1 MKLIYT
7 LTILTLLLSFTNN
20 DSKLG
25 IKKTKQ
31 LENKIVKQKFQSI
44 LDSAS
49 INGSIL
55 FYDLQEDEYYSNDF
69 EWAKKGQLPAS
80 TFKIPNSII
89 ALESG
94 IIKNDSTL
102 LIWNGEKRRNKN
114 WEQDLTFRDALHFSC
129 VPCYQKIAKEIG
141 VKKMRNY
148 LDLFNYGIIKFDST
162 TIDNFWLEGDSR
174 INQFQ
179 QINFLKAFYQ
189 SQLSISERTEKTMKR
204 MMVIED
210 TNEFKISGKTGWSY
224 TNEIDNGWFVGYIES
239 HKKVYFFATNISPK
253 ENSNINIFA
262 ESRIN
267 VTHRAF
273 NEIEK

>member
-55 FYDLQEDEYYSNDF
+55 FYDLQEDKYYSNDF

>member
-7 LTILTLLLSFTNN
+7 LTILTLLLSCTNN

-55 FYDLQEDEYYSNDF
+55 FYDLQEDKYYSNDF

>member
-7 LTILTLLLSFTNN
+7 LTILTLLLSCTNN

-55 FYDLQEDEYYSNDF
+55 FYDLQEDKYYSNDF

-129 VPCYQKIAKEIG
+129 VPCYQK
-141 VKKMRNY
+141 
-148 LDLFNYGIIKFDST
+148 LF
-162 TIDNFWLEGDSR
+162 R
-174 INQFQ
+174 PV
-179 QINFLKAFYQ
+179 
-189 SQLSISERTEKTMKR
+189 QLRH
-204 MMVIED
+204 
-210 TNEFKISGKTGWSY
+210 Y
-224 TNEIDNGWFVGYIES
+224 
-239 HKKVYFFATNISPK
+239 
-253 ENSNINIFA
+253 
-262 ESRIN
+262 
-267 VTHRAF
+267 
-273 NEIEK
+273 

>member
-1 MKLIYT
+1 
-7 LTILTLLLSFTNN
+7 
-20 DSKLG
+20 
-25 IKKTKQ
+25 
-31 LENKIVKQKFQSI
+31 
-44 LDSAS
+44 
-49 INGSIL
+49 L
-55 FYDLQEDEYYSNDF
+55 FYDLEEDKYYSNDF